1 MTKAFYI
8 EKEKYAKGF
17 KVTHISAKEIESIPI
32 PIPPMELQENF
43 AQKVAAIE
51 DSKATFNVQIKEL
64 QNLLAARMQ
73 YWFD

>member
-1 MTKAFYI
+1 
-8 EKEKYAKGF
+8 
-17 KVTHISAKEIESIPI
+17 
-32 PIPPMELQENF
+32 MELQENF